1 MERKN
6 YSEITP
12 KIMELAEFCS
22 KNDRITPDLFLKY
35 QVNRGL
41 RDVSGKG
48 VLTGLTDISDIRS
61 TCLENGVEVPC
72 EGQLFYRGINIEDI
86 VNGFLADGR
95 FGFEEVT
102 YLLLFGELP
111 SEQQL
116 KDFTALLASY
126 RTLPGS
132 FVRDIIMKA
141 PSQDMMNTLAR
152 SVLTLYSY
160 DANADDVSIPNVLRQ
175 CLFLISIFPLLS
187 VYGYQAYDYYIRG
200 TKSFFVHAPEPELS
214 TAENILHMLRL
225 DSKYTKLEAQILDMA
240 LVLHAEHG
248 GGNNSTFTTR
258 VVSSSGTDT
267 YSAVA
272 AALGSLKGPKHGGA

>member
-72 EGQLFYRGINIEDI
+72 EGRLSYRGINIEDI

-102 YLLLFGELP
+102 
-111 SEQQL
+111 
-116 KDFTALLASY
+116 
-126 RTLPGS
+126 
-132 FVRDIIMKA
+132 
-141 PSQDMMNTLAR
+141 
-152 SVLTLYSY
+152 
-160 DANADDVSIPNVLRQ
+160 
-175 CLFLISIFPLLS
+175 
-187 VYGYQAYDYYIRG
+187 
-200 TKSFFVHAPEPELS
+200 
-214 TAENILHMLRL
+214 
-225 DSKYTKLEAQILDMA
+225 
-240 LVLHAEHG
+240 
-248 GGNNSTFTTR
+248 
-258 VVSSSGTDT
+258 
-267 YSAVA
+267 
-272 AALGSLKGPKHGGA
+272 